1 MTIVIA
7 RLLVLAVATGAGLA
21 LGPAVGVPEPSPWL
35 AGAGLLAGILAVI
48 LEWRGRQVPVERL
61 FWGATGG
68 VVGVLLG
75 LGLGSAFGAVVPGA
89 APLGR
94 GLFGLLLG
102 YLGWAVALA
111 KGEELAGVSARLFPK
126 GASQKG
132 ACKILDTSVIIDGRV
147 ADVCETGFLEGTLV
161 VPQFVLR
168 ELQQIADS
176 TDGLKRNRGKRGFDI
191 LQRLQRNPKV
201 AVLILD
207 RDFPQARE
215 VDRKLIELARAM
227 DGTVV
232 TNDYN
237 LNKVAELSGVPVL
250 NINELANALKPA
262 VLPGETMHLYVLK
275 EGKEAGQGVAYL
287 DDGTMVVVDHGR
299 KLIGQSVDATVTS
312 VLQTTAGRMIF
323 ARPVPTE
330 E

>member
-21 LGPAVGVPEPSPWL
+21 LGPAVGVSGPSPWL
-35 AGAGLLAGILAVI
+35 AAAGLLVGILAVI

-89 APLGR
+89 ATLGR

-126 GASQKG
+126 GGSQKG

-176 TDGLKRNRGKRGFDI
+176 ADGLKRNRGKRGFDI

-215 VDRKLIELARAM
+215 VDRKLIELARAL

-250 NINELANALKPA
+250 NLNELANALKPA
-262 VLPGETMHLYVLK
+262 VLPGETLHLYVLK

-323 ARPVPTE
+323 ARPAPAE